1 MANIYGK
8 YNSFDEVVE
17 EVKKIE
23 KEKRFNH
30 SLGVVKVAEDLAKL
44 NNYDVDKAKLGAI
57 LHDCAKNLSDERIEE
72 FCKENNLDFSYLNDY
87 PSILHSHLGYYY
99 AKIEFGIDDE
109 ELLLAIKYHT
119 TGHENM
125 TLLEKIIYLADFLDP
140 GRDTTNY
147 QENFDKAKDLS
158 YTNIDE
164 GLKFVLQRTMF
175 YLDLKGVNNI
185 HPDTKK
191 AYDYYV
197 FNN

>member
-1 MANIYGK
+1 MVNIYGK
-8 YNSFDEVVE
+8 FNTYEEIVE

-30 SLGVVKVAEDLAKL
+30 SLGVVNVAAELAKI

-57 LHDCAKNLSDERIEE
+57 LHDCAKNLSEEKINE
-72 FCKENNLDFSYLNDY
+72 FCNINNIDLSYLKEY
-87 PSILHSHLGYYY
+87 PNILHSHLGYYY
-99 AKIEFGIDDE
+99 AKIEFGIEDE
-109 ELLLAIKYHT
+109 EILNAIKYHT

-125 TLLEKIIYLADFLDP
+125 TLLEKIIYLSDFLDP

-147 QENFDKAKDLS
+147 QDNFNKAKELS

-164 GLKFVLQRTMF
+164 GVKFVLQRTMF
-175 YLDLKGVNNI
+175 YLELKGIDNI

-197 FNN
+197 FNS